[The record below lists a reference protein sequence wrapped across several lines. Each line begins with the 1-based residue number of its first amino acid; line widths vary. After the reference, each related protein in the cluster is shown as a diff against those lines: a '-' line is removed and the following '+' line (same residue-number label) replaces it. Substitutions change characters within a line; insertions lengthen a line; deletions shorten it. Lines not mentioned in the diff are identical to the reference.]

1 MLHAKY
7 QTTTNKREYCEFL
20 KRSQAVAKE
29 CADEY
34 AIVTYN
40 LAVAKITNSDLNSP
54 KVDDCFIQFG

>member
-1 MLHAKY
+1 MQNIRLPP
-7 QTTTNKREYCEFL
+7 TRENIVKEFL

-40 LAVAKITNSDLNSP
+40 LAVAKITNSDLNSR